1 MNKLMHMAVNKF
13 ISYGQKYYISRS
25 ENVNARIALATTS
38 KLFDNTLKYNLLEIN
53 HYNDDYNVFY
63 YDEYSRQL
71 TVNVLFHPILNNYI
85 KKVTING
92 FVTKK
97 QIFLSYKKYIEQ
109 IIFYEETSKHS

>member
-25 ENVNARIALATTS
+25 ENVNARIALATTP
-38 KLFDNTLKYNLLEIN
+38 KLYNTLIYNLLEIE
-53 HYNDDYNVFY
+53 HYDDNYNVFY

-71 TVNVLFHPILNNYI
+71 TVNVLFHPVLNNYI
-85 KKVTING
+85 KKITRNGYLIN
-92 FVTKK
+92 K